1 MIFNLCDNAGS
12 QSIANLIDDTRNCE
26 CSDPK
31 DRIYGVL
38 GMFTGGDRRLEI
50 IPDHQKSIDQVYR
63 DFFLS
68 FLNTFEYG
76 NLLLLSWCEIR
87 DHRSTMPSCVPDLS
101 QKRISR
107 PFHDSV
113 ASGSSAA
120 EVEYTGKGSLKVLGV
135 KVATIMNAHQTQMHG
150 RTQSDVVAEI
160 RQYGRL
166 VLNRNGGELLENY
179 CRTMGGDHFRD
190 RYDPPSSA
198 YPSLNESKEVL
209 RRFLGPQED
218 VDPLESLD
226 VASTSY
232 LQSVFHAME
241 NRSFIST
248 EAGHIGLAP
257 LLAKAGD
264 EVVVIPSCPSP
275 MALRPTTDGKYKVV
289 GECFILGF
297 MNGEALLGPFP
308 EGYESISKLFGDDGD
323 WYIAYRDRRTDQ
335 SQWIDPR
342 FNLFRSEMQENG
354 KRKIFIRGSESNTE
368 SVINEYGVRMRTSEL
383 PGADEVIVMGVDLKP
398 FELI

>member
-1 MIFNLCDNAGS
+1 M
-12 QSIANLIDDTRNCE
+12 
-26 CSDPK
+26 
-31 DRIYGVL
+31 
-38 GMFTGGDRRLEI
+38 
-50 IPDHQKSIDQVYR
+50 
-63 DFFLS
+63 
-68 FLNTFEYG
+68 
-76 NLLLLSWCEIR
+76 R
-87 DHRSTMPSCVPDLS
+87 DHRSTMPSWVSDLS

-107 PFHDSV
+107 PFDHLF

-120 EVEYTGKGSLKVLGV
+120 EVEYTGEGSLKVLGV
-135 KVATIMNAHQTQMHG
+135 KVATIMDAHQIQMHG
-150 RTQSDVVAEI
+150 RTRSDVVAAI
-160 RQYGRL
+160 RHYGRP

-179 CRTMGGDHFRD
+179 RRTMGGDYFRD
-190 RYDPPSSA
+190 RCDPPASTL
-198 YPSLNESKEVL
+198 PSLNESKEVF

-218 VDPLESLD
+218 VDSLESLD
-226 VASTSY
+226 VAAASY
-232 LQSVFHAME
+232 VQSVFNAME

-264 EVVVIPSCPSP
+264 EVVVIPGCLSP
-275 MALRPTTDGKYKVV
+275 MALRPITDGKYKVV

-297 MNGEALLGPFP
+297 MNGEALLGRIP

-354 KRKIFIRGSESNTE
+354 KRKIFIRGSESNTA
-368 SVINEYGVRMRTSEL
+368 SVNNEYGVRMRTSEL